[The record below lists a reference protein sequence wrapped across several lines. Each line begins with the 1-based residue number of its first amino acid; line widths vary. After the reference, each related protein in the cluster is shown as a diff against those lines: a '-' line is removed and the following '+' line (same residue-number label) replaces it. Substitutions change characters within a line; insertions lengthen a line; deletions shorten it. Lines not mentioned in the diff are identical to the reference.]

1 MIPMY
6 DFSKLFKKPLNDQ
19 GPLGQKPKP
28 DVVEKPRWNGTR
40 PPPGAEYQDTMN
52 SWSEAMGTNNGADN
66 AEPERP
72 YNPDLPFSWNKK
84 GPETTGGRG
93 TGRFMSQDMW
103 EEKFPDR
110 PYMTDEEGYEIDS
123 RSDAGG
129 PRRGLTP
136 KKSTTL
142 SANEKKRQAALEGA
156 SNSPMQNSASMSG
169 SQRRG
174 ITAKKTLLTRARA
187 GAN

>member
-52 SWSEAMGTNNGADN
+52 SWSEAMGTNNGVDN
-66 AEPERP
+66 AEPE
-72 YNPDLPFSWNKK
+72 
-84 GPETTGGRG
+84 
-93 TGRFMSQDMW
+93 W

-123 RSDAGG
+123 RSDAGS

-156 SNSPMQNSASMSG
+156 SNSPMQNTASMAG
-169 SQRRG
+169 NQRSKV
-174 ITAKKTLLTRARA
+174 TAKKTLLTRARA

>member
-1 MIPMY
+1 MY

-28 DVVEKPRWNGTR
+28 DVVDAPLWGGIK
-40 PPPGAEYQDTMN
+40 PPPWADEATQQ
-52 SWSEAMGTNNGADN
+52 SWRDSINQPIKPG
-66 AEPERP
+66 
-72 YNPDLPFSWNKK
+72 
-84 GPETTGGRG
+84 TTGGPDLGDVTRPRINIGGTTLASESGGRG
-93 TGRFMSQDMW
+93 QSTGRFMSEDMW

-156 SNSPMQNSASMSG
+156 SNSPMQNSASMAG